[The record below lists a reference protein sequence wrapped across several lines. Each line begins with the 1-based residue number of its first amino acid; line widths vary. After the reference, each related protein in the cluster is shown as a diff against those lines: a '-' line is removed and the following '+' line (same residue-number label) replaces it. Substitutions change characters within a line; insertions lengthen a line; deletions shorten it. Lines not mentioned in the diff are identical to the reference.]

1 MTTPPIIIISE
12 PDAMISSVLRVEFS
26 SWNFAVL
33 LADNSEE
40 AEAYASQTIASLV
53 VLDATTSHL
62 SAYKACARIR
72 RRRGYAARP
81 IVLTDREV
89 SPRTKAAA
97 ETAGATILLPK
108 PYSVLD
114 LFRAITP
121 HMQRDDPL
129 LVAGHKRTGMVAPPT
144 KEWPLP
150 GSLEWSSGGESDY
163 RGTNFCCRS
172 CEGSARRYRYLARR
186 LEPVWGGGDPRR
198 EEGLGKSSICT
209 SAVTL
214 R

>member
-62 SAYKACARIR
+62 SAYEACARIR

-129 LVAGHKRTGMVAPPT
+129 LVAGHKLTGMVAPPT

-150 GSLEWSSGGESDY
+150 GSLEWSSGGESALS
-163 RGTNFCCRS
+163 RNKLLLPIV
-172 CEGSARRYRYLARR
+172 RRVGKKVPL
-186 LEPVWGGGDPRR
+186 
-198 EEGLGKSSICT
+198 LGKT
-209 SAVTL
+209 S
-214 R
+214 